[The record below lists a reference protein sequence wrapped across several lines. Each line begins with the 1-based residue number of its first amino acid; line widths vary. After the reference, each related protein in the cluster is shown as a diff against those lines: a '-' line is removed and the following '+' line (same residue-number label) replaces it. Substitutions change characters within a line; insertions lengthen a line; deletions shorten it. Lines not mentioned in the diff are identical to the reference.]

1 MKKIRLR
8 LDILLQEAGI
18 NRLTLSKQTG
28 ISYPVI
34 DRYYKN
40 TVRQY
45 DSSVLLR
52 ICLALGCDIKDL
64 LEIVDEQTDRQGN
77 TCLFSLARG
86 HGILKVGKREA
97 SRRENNVPD
106 STGLP
111 GRRFLECGFFYRS
124 IFSTSPMR
132 LPTECMA
139 LPALLRMWLAFLW
152 PLFITL
158 LLTAA
163 TAAPAS
169 TPMPIPFATFI
180 ALFAIVLNLHIH
192 NKHLTRRNA
201 VTISIPAALLVYSAE
216 SHPKKGS

>member
-64 LEIVDEQTDRQGN
+64 WK
-77 TCLFSLARG
+77 S
-86 HGILKVGKREA
+86 
-97 SRRENNVPD
+97 
-106 STGLP
+106 
-111 GRRFLECGFFYRS
+111 
-124 IFSTSPMR
+124 
-132 LPTECMA
+132 
-139 LPALLRMWLAFLW
+139 
-152 PLFITL
+152 
-158 LLTAA
+158 
-163 TAAPAS
+163 
-169 TPMPIPFATFI
+169 
-180 ALFAIVLNLHIH
+180 
-192 NKHLTRRNA
+192 
-201 VTISIPAALLVYSAE
+201 
-216 SHPKKGS
+216 